1 MVKRKVT
8 SPRGMMLERGT
19 QLLKIL
25 KQAIKAESEGYYFY
39 QMAGEKSEDPGAKEI
54 FNSLAQDELDHGS
67 VLKGLYH
74 AIMKKSEYRFDHRRH
89 HRSKSK
95 TGSPAAIFSAKFKSR
110 IKQNNFAV
118 SAIRI
123 AQMLEKDAI
132 KFYSQHAK
140 RSKHPELKSLF
151 NFLVDWE
158 TDHLWALVRQESL
171 LKKEQ

>member
-1 MVKRKVT
+1 MVKRKA
-8 SPRGMMLERGT
+8 SPPGGMMLEKGT

-39 QMAGEKSEDPGAKEI
+39 QMAGEKSEDPNAKEI
-54 FNSLAQDELDHGS
+54 FKSLAQDELDHGS

-74 AIMKKSEYRFDHRRH
+74 AIMKRSEYKFDHRRH
-89 HRSKSK
+89 HQPKSKS
-95 TGSPAAIFSAKFKSR
+95 GSPRTIFSAKFKQR
-110 IKQNNFAV
+110 IKQNNFAI
-118 SAIRI
+118 SAMRI

-140 RSKHPELKSLF
+140 RSNHPELKSLF
-151 NFLVDWE
+151 NFLVKWE
-158 TDHLWALVRQESL
+158 TDHLWTLVRQENL